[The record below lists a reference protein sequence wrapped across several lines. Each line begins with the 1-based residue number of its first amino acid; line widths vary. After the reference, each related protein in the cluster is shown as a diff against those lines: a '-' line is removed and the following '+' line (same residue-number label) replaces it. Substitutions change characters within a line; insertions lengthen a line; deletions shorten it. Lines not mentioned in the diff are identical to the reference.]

1 MTLAVAWNKTSMSY
15 NVNNNFGPNV
25 VCYTRKTVQ
34 GVSEINA
41 RGGAIGW
48 GTALHPG
55 RLRVRFPTVSLQFF
69 IDFILPAAL

>member
-1 MTLAVAWNKTSMSY
+1 MNTPTTLTQTKTMTLAVAWNKTSMSY

-41 RGGAIGW
+41 RGGAIG
-48 GTALHPG
+48 
-55 RLRVRFPTVSLQFF
+55 
-69 IDFILPAAL
+69 